1 LVDRLLR
8 HNEGR
13 NKYTKEGGEW
23 KLLWS
28 GIKET
33 RSAAVRLESILK
45 KYGREQLREF
55 VEKYQEGQVEEV
67 FKKIN
72 W

>member
-1 LVDRLLR
+1 MYSVYIIYSEKRDEFYKGQTSDLVDRLLR

-45 KYGREQLREF
+45 K
-55 VEKYQEGQVEEV
+55 
-67 FKKIN
+67 
-72 W
+72 